1 MLSKHNLYP
10 KIGGEILPKENK
22 YSNISLTMWVLYL
35 SDGSNTINEIAK
47 KLQVSTKLLKKIN
60 NKLVKKNLLKLNK

>member
-1 MLSKHNLYP
+1 
-10 KIGGEILPKENK
+10 
-22 YSNISLTMWVLYL
+22 MWVLYL

-47 KLQVSTKLLKKIN
+47 KLQVSIKLLKKIN